1 VGASD
6 PSWLSWDWRD
16 EDRFLPQE
24 EKPKT
29 GDDIV
34 QYCGSKAVLRRSACD
49 VG

>member
-1 VGASD
+1 MRASD
-6 PSWLSWDWRD
+6 PSWLSWDSRD
-16 EDRFLPQE
+16 EARFLPQE

-34 QYCGSKAVLRRSACD
+34 QCCGSKAVLRRSACG